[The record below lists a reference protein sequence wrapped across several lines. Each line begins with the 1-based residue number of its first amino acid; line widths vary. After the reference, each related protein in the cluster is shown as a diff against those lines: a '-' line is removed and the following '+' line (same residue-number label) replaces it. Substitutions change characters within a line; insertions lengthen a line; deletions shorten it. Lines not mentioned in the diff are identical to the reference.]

1 MKERSHDEEAK
12 KRKKR
17 RKIETMTVIRVVTMI
32 LTMLTI
38 MVTTMTIRLV
48 MTLPS
53 EEAGHGPPSAMA
65 VQCRERNAN
74 PKFNFRRHL
83 QRGNPPPNTRRLQP
97 VADKKVLVLKRPQ
110 VSEIIITITVEE

>member
-1 MKERSHDEEAK
+1 MPLSRHSVGTYQETGSHAIDQ
-12 KRKKR
+12 
-17 RKIETMTVIRVVTMI
+17 
-32 LTMLTI
+32 
-38 MVTTMTIRLV
+38 
-48 MTLPS
+48 
-53 EEAGHGPPSAMA
+53 EAGHGPPSAMA

-97 VADKKVLVLKRPQ
+97 VADKKVLMLKRPQ